1 MLFRPFA
8 ESVPVPCFKK
18 LSLVPALLVATLL
31 CAPLHARADDGDDA
45 EVRSAV
51 PNAQLQKELAVL
63 QFKPDAASPAC
74 VESLKELHK
83 TQALLEEEQKH
94 SNDQDL
100 AVAQDVLESDFENSI
115 ETCAPDVR
123 ALCESQNP
131 DVKLAKTCE
140 KIDSLPD
147 GTSSAEN

>member
-1 MLFRPFA
+1 MFRLFA
-8 ESVPVPCFKK
+8 ESVPVPGLKT
-18 LSLVPALLVATLL
+18 LTLLPALFMAMLL

-45 EVRSAV
+45 EVRSKV

-63 QFKPDAASPAC
+63 QFKPEAASEAC

-115 ETCAPDVR
+115 EMCAPDVR
-123 ALCESQNP
+123 NLCETPNP
-131 DVKLAKTCE
+131 DVKLVQTCE
-140 KIDSLPD
+140 KLGSLPD
-147 GTSSAEN
+147 TADRAAD